1 MSALNLSGRAL
12 LCLVSFILTTGT
24 GLSYAQNSV
33 LAADQAHRGIIESYY
48 SINSFYN
55 YSANMADKKHKQLID
70 QSLAELDQL
79 MLALAQENTAA
90 SQEAW
95 QRYRALLV
103 DNIEEVS
110 ATGYPDLRLAGDMA
124 EANVALNKSLEQL
137 YTELVKQ
144 SELDQG
150 TASAHK
156 ASKTLALMMTKYSS
170 RSTSTVSQ
178 LYLSDNA
185 ELTLDGLA
193 ADFEKQLKTL
203 EHALGKNDEARTHL
217 NAAQTKWDF
226 IKDSYINYNENRVNF
241 IVNLYSMKIIE
252 DLAALVQN

>member
-1 MSALNLSGRAL
+1 MSALNLSGRTV
-12 LCLVSFILTTGT
+12 LCLVSFIFTLGT
-24 GLSYAQNSV
+24 SLSYAQSSA

-55 YSANMADKKHKQLID
+55 YSANMADKKHKQLIE
-70 QSLAELDQL
+70 QSLSELDQL
-79 MLALAQENTAA
+79 MQALAQEDTAA
-90 SQEAW
+90 NQEAW
-95 QRYRALLV
+95 QSYRTLLV

-137 YTELVKQ
+137 YTKLAKQ
-144 SELDQG
+144 SELDKT
-150 TASAHK
+150 TAAAHK

-193 ADFEKQLKTL
+193 TDFEKQLQAL
-203 EHALGKNDEARTHL
+203 EQGLGKNDEARAHL
-217 NAAQTKWDF
+217 NSAQTKWDF

-241 IVNLYSMKIIE
+241 IVNLYSAKIID
-252 DLAALVQN
+252 DLAQLVTY